1 MDLEGKNAHFKNIS
15 EFISWNE
22 KSLTKK
28 SDQYT
33 PLTPPHTQLK
43 LCVEMGSL
51 SKYISAFAS
60 LPKSLCCLPFGFEIS
75 TER

>member
-1 MDLEGKNAHFKNIS
+1 MDSEGKNAHFKNKS

-28 SDQYT
+28 SDQY
-33 PLTPPHTQLK
+33 PLPTTTYTQLK

-51 SKYISAFAS
+51 SRYISAFAS
-60 LPKSLCCLPFGFEIS
+60 LPKSLCCLPFGFEMS
-75 TER
+75 TEK